1 MKTSVVIIS
10 HNEEKY
16 IANCIES
23 VLNQTQKPDEVIL
36 IVHNSNDNS
45 IEVAKNY
52 PIKIILL
59 NGESGPVYA
68 RIEGIKNAQGDI
80 ILCIDGDSVAE
91 KNWIEVMTKIL
102 ENNILV
108 GSWVKFN
115 GSIFDNLS
123 NIWNKYFC
131 VSKNKKATR
140 WIWGASFAFWGKDKN
155 LVLETLE
162 KSIRAGKELGLPN
175 NRIAEDFWLALFM
188 GKVGNLA
195 ITNKTWITA
204 DTKGSSSK
212 NSYLRNRQNHKNGRL
227 IEKFL
232 IKNNL

>member
-10 HNEEKY
+10 HNEGQY
-16 IANCIES
+16 ISKCIES
-23 VLNQTQKPDEVIL
+23 VLNQIQKPDEVIL
-36 IVHNSNDNS
+36 VIHNSNDNS
-45 IEVAKNY
+45 LGVAQNFPVKVI
-52 PIKIILL
+52 PL

-91 KNWIEVMTKIL
+91 KNWVEVMTKTL

-131 VSKNKKATR
+131 VSKNKKAAR
-140 WIWGASFAFWGKDKN
+140 WIWGASFAFWSKDKDF
-155 LVLETLE
+155 VLKTLE
-162 KSIRAGKELGLPN
+162 KSISTSKELNLPCEK
-175 NRIAEDFWLALFM
+175 IAEDFWLALFM
-188 GKVGNLA
+188 SKIGNLE
-195 ITNKTWITA
+195 ITNKTWVTA
-204 DTKGSSSK
+204 DTKGASSI

-232 IKNNL
+232 IRNNL